1 MGWCYVYYIDLF
13 YFTCFYAP
21 MMPALVVS
29 TLAGYFF
36 MFWVEKY
43 VLLHRSKRPPQNMKT
58 LTSTAQTAM
67 LLGPLIM
74 GIGGFIWVCV
84 FTLDFKS
91 LKFIMYMV
99 QMGLG
104 LLYFVTPYKAIFKCF
119 CSVP

>member
-1 MGWCYVYYIDLF
+1 
-13 YFTCFYAP
+13 

-58 LTSTAQTAM
+58 LTNTAQNAM

-74 GIGGFIWVCV
+74 GVGGFIWVCV

-104 LLYFVTPYKAIFKCF
+104 LLYFITPYTAIFKCF

>member
-1 MGWCYVYYIDLF
+1 
-13 YFTCFYAP
+13 